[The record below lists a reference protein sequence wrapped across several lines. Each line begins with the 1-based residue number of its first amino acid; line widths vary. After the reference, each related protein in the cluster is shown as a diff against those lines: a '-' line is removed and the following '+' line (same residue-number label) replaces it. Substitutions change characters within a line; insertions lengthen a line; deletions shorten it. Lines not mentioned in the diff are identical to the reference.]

1 MSARSLD
8 MESETYMNT
17 AASNPIPGTILLA
30 TDLSARCDR
39 ALDRAVQLARQ
50 WQARLVAVTVVDP
63 GTLSETRVRAA
74 PLPSWGG
81 SDGGPIARTLR
92 QMHRDAAAT
101 DLDIAVRVEEG
112 KVNETLA
119 RVAAEEGAGLI
130 VTGVARSDSLGRT
143 ALGSTVDWLARHA
156 TVPVLVVRDRTHGV
170 YRNIVL
176 ASDFSASAGF
186 ALKRAAALFGDT
198 PLTVF
203 NAFEVPFQ
211 GMMDPKAQSAIAQG
225 RENAASEGRDF
236 LASLELDPAQREQI
250 RLHVEHGEPVR
261 LTYEY
266 ARDHEADLIVLGTHG
281 RSALFDILIGSIARR
296 ILETAAT
303 DVLLVRNPKA
313 AH

>member
-1 MSARSLD
+1 MS
-8 MESETYMNT
+8 T
-17 AASNPIPGTILLA
+17 AAANPTPGTILLA

-74 PLPSWGG
+74 PPPSWGG
-81 SDGGPIARTLR
+81 DDNGPVARTLR
-92 QMHRDAAAT
+92 QLRRDAAAT
-101 DLDIAVRVEEG
+101 DVDIVVRVEEG
-112 KVNETLA
+112 RVNETLA

-130 VTGVARSDSLGRT
+130 VTGIARSESLGRT
-143 ALGSTVDWLARHA
+143 VLGSTVDWLVRHA
-156 TVPVLVVRDRTHGV
+156 AVPVLVVRDRTRGA

-176 ASDFSASAGF
+176 ASDFSPSARL
-186 ALKRAAALFGDT
+186 ALERAAGLFAGV
-198 PLTVF
+198 PMTVF
-203 NAFEVPFQ
+203 NAFEVPFL

-225 RENAASEGRDF
+225 REAATREGQDF
-236 LASLELDPAQREQI
+236 LASAALDPAPREAI

-303 DVLLVRNPKA
+303 DILLVRNPAA

>member
-1 MSARSLD
+1 MS
-8 MESETYMNT
+8 T
-17 AASNPIPGTILLA
+17 AAPNPIPSTILLA

-74 PLPSWGG
+74 PPPSWGG
-81 SDGGPIARTLR
+81 DDDGPAARTLR
-92 QMHRDAAAT
+92 QLRRDAAAT
-101 DLDIAVRVEEG
+101 DVDIVVRVEEG
-112 KVNETLA
+112 RVNETLA
-119 RVAAEEGAGLI
+119 RVAVEEGAGLI
-130 VTGVARSDSLGRT
+130 VTGIARSESLGRT
-143 ALGSTVDWLARHA
+143 VLGSTVDWLARHA
-156 TVPVLVVRDRTHGV
+156 TVPVLVVRDRTHGA

-176 ASDFSASAGF
+176 ASDFSPSARF
-186 ALKRAAALFGDT
+186 ALERAAGLFAGV
-198 PLTVF
+198 PMTVF
-203 NAFEVPFQ
+203 NAFEVPFL

-225 RENAASEGRDF
+225 REAATREGQEF
-236 LASLELDPAQREQI
+236 LASAALDPSPREAI

-303 DVLLVRNPKA
+303 DILLVRNPAA

>member
-1 MSARSLD
+1 MS
-8 MESETYMNT
+8 T
-17 AASNPIPGTILLA
+17 AAANPTPGTILLA

-74 PLPSWGG
+74 PQPSWGG
-81 SDGGPIARTLR
+81 DDNGPVARTLR
-92 QMHRDAAAT
+92 QLRRDAAAT
-101 DLDIAVRVEEG
+101 DVDIVVRVEEG
-112 KVNETLA
+112 RVNETLA

-130 VTGVARSDSLGRT
+130 VTGIARSESLGRT
-143 ALGSTVDWLARHA
+143 VLGSTVDWLARHA
-156 TVPVLVVRDRTHGV
+156 TVPVLVVRDRTHGA

-176 ASDFSASAGF
+176 ASDFSPSARF
-186 ALKRAAALFGDT
+186 ALERAAGLFAGV
-198 PLTVF
+198 PMTVF
-203 NAFEVPFQ
+203 NAFEVPFL

-225 RENAASEGRDF
+225 REAATREGQDF
-236 LASLELDPAQREQI
+236 LASAALDPAQREAI

-303 DVLLVRNPKA
+303 DILLVRNPAA

>member
-1 MSARSLD
+1 MS
-8 MESETYMNT
+8 T
-17 AASNPIPGTILLA
+17 AAPNPIPGTILLA

-50 WQARLVAVTVVDP
+50 WKARLVAVTVVDP

-74 PLPSWGG
+74 PPPSWGG
-81 SDGGPIARTLR
+81 DGDGPVARTLR
-92 QMHRDAAAT
+92 QLRRDAAAT
-101 DLDIAVRVEEG
+101 DVDIVVRVEEG
-112 KVNETLA
+112 RVNETLA

-130 VTGVARSDSLGRT
+130 VTGIARSESLGRT
-143 ALGSTVDWLARHA
+143 VLGSTVDWLARHA
-156 TVPVLVVRDRTHGV
+156 TVPVLVVRDRTRGA

-176 ASDFSASAGF
+176 ASDFSPSARL
-186 ALKRAAALFGDT
+186 ALERAAGLFAGV
-198 PLTVF
+198 PMTVF
-203 NAFEVPFQ
+203 NAFEVPFL

-225 RENAASEGRDF
+225 REAATREGQDF
-236 LASLELDPAQREQI
+236 LAAATLDPAPREAI

-303 DVLLVRNPKA
+303 DILLVRNPAA

>member
-1 MSARSLD
+1 MS
-8 MESETYMNT
+8 T

-74 PLPSWGG
+74 PPPSWGG
-81 SDGGPIARTLR
+81 DDDGPAARTLR
-92 QMHRDAAAT
+92 QLRRDAAAT
-101 DLDIAVRVEEG
+101 DVDIVVRVEEG
-112 KVNETLA
+112 RVNETLA
-119 RVAAEEGAGLI
+119 RVAVEEGAGLI
-130 VTGVARSDSLGRT
+130 VTGIARSESLGRT
-143 ALGSTVDWLARHA
+143 VLGSTVDWLARHA
-156 TVPVLVVRDRTHGV
+156 TVPVLVVRDRTHGA

-176 ASDFSASAGF
+176 ASDFSPSARF
-186 ALKRAAALFGDT
+186 ALERAAGLFAGV
-198 PLTVF
+198 PMTVF
-203 NAFEVPFQ
+203 NAFEVPFL

-225 RENAASEGRDF
+225 REAATREGQEF
-236 LASLELDPAQREQI
+236 LASAALDPSPREAI

-303 DVLLVRNPKA
+303 DILLVRNPAA

>member
-1 MSARSLD
+1 MS
-8 MESETYMNT
+8 T
-17 AASNPIPGTILLA
+17 AAPNPIPGTILLA

-74 PLPSWGG
+74 PPPSWGG
-81 SDGGPIARTLR
+81 DDDGPAARTLR
-92 QMHRDAAAT
+92 QLRRDAAAT
-101 DLDIAVRVEEG
+101 DVDIVVRVEEG
-112 KVNETLA
+112 RVNETLA
-119 RVAAEEGAGLI
+119 RVAVEEGAGLI
-130 VTGVARSDSLGRT
+130 VTGIARSESLGRT
-143 ALGSTVDWLARHA
+143 VLGSTVDWLARHA
-156 TVPVLVVRDRTHGV
+156 TVPVLVVRDRTHGA

-176 ASDFSASAGF
+176 ASDFSPSARF
-186 ALKRAAALFGDT
+186 ALERAAGLFAGV
-198 PLTVF
+198 PMTVF
-203 NAFEVPFQ
+203 NAFEVPFL

-225 RENAASEGRDF
+225 REAATREGQEF
-236 LASLELDPAQREQI
+236 LASAALDPSPREAI

-303 DVLLVRNPKA
+303 DILLVRNPAA

>member
-1 MSARSLD
+1 MS
-8 MESETYMNT
+8 T

-74 PLPSWGG
+74 PPPSWGG
-81 SDGGPIARTLR
+81 DDDGPAARTLR
-92 QMHRDAAAT
+92 QLRRDAAAT
-101 DLDIAVRVEEG
+101 DVDIVVRVEEG
-112 KVNETLA
+112 RVNETLA
-119 RVAAEEGAGLI
+119 RVAVEEGAGLI
-130 VTGVARSDSLGRT
+130 VTGIARSESLGRT
-143 ALGSTVDWLARHA
+143 VLGSTVDWLARHA
-156 TVPVLVVRDRTHGV
+156 TVPVLVVRDRTHGA

-176 ASDFSASAGF
+176 ASDFSPSARF
-186 ALKRAAALFGDT
+186 ALERAAGLFAGV
-198 PLTVF
+198 PMTVF
-203 NAFEVPFQ
+203 NAFEVPFL

-225 RENAASEGRDF
+225 REAATREGQDF
-236 LASLELDPAQREQI
+236 LASAALDPAQREAI

-303 DVLLVRNPKA
+303 DILLVRNPAA

>member
-1 MSARSLD
+1 MS
-8 MESETYMNT
+8 T
-17 AASNPIPGTILLA
+17 AAANPTPGTILLA

-74 PLPSWGG
+74 PQPSWGG
-81 SDGGPIARTLR
+81 DDNGPVARTLR
-92 QMHRDAAAT
+92 QLRRDAAAT
-101 DLDIAVRVEEG
+101 DVDIVVRVEEG
-112 KVNETLA
+112 RVNETLA

-130 VTGVARSDSLGRT
+130 VTGIARSESLGRT
-143 ALGSTVDWLARHA
+143 VLGSTVDWLVRHA
-156 TVPVLVVRDRTHGV
+156 TVPVLVVRDRTRGA

-176 ASDFSASAGF
+176 ASDFSPSARL
-186 ALKRAAALFGDT
+186 ALERAAGLFAGV
-198 PLTVF
+198 PMTVF
-203 NAFEVPFQ
+203 NAFEVPFL

-225 RENAASEGRDF
+225 REAATREGQEF
-236 LASLELDPAQREQI
+236 LASAALDPSPREAI

-303 DVLLVRNPKA
+303 DILLVRNPAA

>member
-1 MSARSLD
+1 MS
-8 MESETYMNT
+8 T

-74 PLPSWGG
+74 PPPSWGG
-81 SDGGPIARTLR
+81 DDDGPAARTLR
-92 QMHRDAAAT
+92 QLRRDAAAT
-101 DLDIAVRVEEG
+101 DVDIVVRVEEG
-112 KVNETLA
+112 RVNETLA

-130 VTGVARSDSLGRT
+130 VTGIARSESLGRT
-143 ALGSTVDWLARHA
+143 VLGSTVDWLARHA
-156 TVPVLVVRDRTHGV
+156 TVPVLVVRDRTRGA

-176 ASDFSASAGF
+176 ASDFSPSARL
-186 ALKRAAALFGDT
+186 ALERAAGLFAGV
-198 PLTVF
+198 PMTVF
-203 NAFEVPFQ
+203 NAFEVPFL

-225 RENAASEGRDF
+225 REAATREGQDF
-236 LASLELDPAQREQI
+236 LAAATLDPAPREAI

-303 DVLLVRNPKA
+303 DILLVRNPAA

>member
-1 MSARSLD
+1 MS
-8 MESETYMNT
+8 T
-17 AASNPIPGTILLA
+17 AAANPIPGTILLA

-74 PLPSWGG
+74 PQPSWGG
-81 SDGGPIARTLR
+81 DDNGPVARTLR
-92 QMHRDAAAT
+92 QLRRDAAAT
-101 DLDIAVRVEEG
+101 DVDIVVRVEEG
-112 KVNETLA
+112 RVNETLA

-130 VTGVARSDSLGRT
+130 VTGIARSESLGRT
-143 ALGSTVDWLARHA
+143 VLGSTVDWLVRHA
-156 TVPVLVVRDRTHGV
+156 TVPVLVVRDRTRGA

-176 ASDFSASAGF
+176 ASDFSPSARL
-186 ALKRAAALFGDT
+186 ALERAAGLFAGV
-198 PLTVF
+198 PMTVF
-203 NAFEVPFQ
+203 NAFEVPFL

-225 RENAASEGRDF
+225 REAATREGQDF
-236 LASLELDPAQREQI
+236 LASAALDPAQREAI

-303 DVLLVRNPKA
+303 DILLVRNPAA

>member
-1 MSARSLD
+1 MS
-8 MESETYMNT
+8 T
-17 AASNPIPGTILLA
+17 AAPNPIPGTILLA

-74 PLPSWGG
+74 PPPSWGG
-81 SDGGPIARTLR
+81 DDDGPAARTLR
-92 QMHRDAAAT
+92 QLRRDAAAT
-101 DLDIAVRVEEG
+101 DVDIVVRVEEG
-112 KVNETLA
+112 RVNETLA
-119 RVAAEEGAGLI
+119 RVAVEEGAGLI
-130 VTGVARSDSLGRT
+130 VTGIARSESLGRT
-143 ALGSTVDWLARHA
+143 VLGSTVDWLARHA
-156 TVPVLVVRDRTHGV
+156 TVPVLVVRDRTHGA

-176 ASDFSASAGF
+176 ASDFSPSARF
-186 ALKRAAALFGDT
+186 ALERAAGLFAGV
-198 PLTVF
+198 PMTVF
-203 NAFEVPFQ
+203 NAFEVPFL

-225 RENAASEGRDF
+225 REAATREGQDF
-236 LASLELDPAQREQI
+236 LASAALDPAPREAI

-303 DVLLVRNPKA
+303 DILLVRNPAA

>member
-1 MSARSLD
+1 MS
-8 MESETYMNT
+8 T
-17 AASNPIPGTILLA
+17 AAPNPIPGTILLA

-74 PLPSWGG
+74 PPPSWGG
-81 SDGGPIARTLR
+81 DDDGPAARTLR
-92 QMHRDAAAT
+92 QLRRDAAAT
-101 DLDIAVRVEEG
+101 DVDIVVRVEEG
-112 KVNETLA
+112 RVNETLA
-119 RVAAEEGAGLI
+119 RVAVEEGAGLI
-130 VTGVARSDSLGRT
+130 VTGIARSESLGRT
-143 ALGSTVDWLARHA
+143 VLGSTVDWLARHA
-156 TVPVLVVRDRTHGV
+156 TVPVLVVRDRTHGA

-176 ASDFSASAGF
+176 ASDFSPSARF
-186 ALKRAAALFGDT
+186 ALERAAGLFAGV
-198 PLTVF
+198 PMTVF
-203 NAFEVPFQ
+203 NAFEVPFL

-225 RENAASEGRDF
+225 REAATREGQEF
-236 LASLELDPAQREQI
+236 LASAALDPAQREAI

-303 DVLLVRNPKA
+303 DILLVRNPAA

>member
-1 MSARSLD
+1 MS
-8 MESETYMNT
+8 T
-17 AASNPIPGTILLA
+17 AAANPTPGTILLA

-74 PLPSWGG
+74 PPPSWGG
-81 SDGGPIARTLR
+81 DDNGPVARTLR
-92 QMHRDAAAT
+92 QLRRDAAAT
-101 DLDIAVRVEEG
+101 DVDIVVRVEEG
-112 KVNETLA
+112 RVNETLA

-130 VTGVARSDSLGRT
+130 VTGIARSESLGRT
-143 ALGSTVDWLARHA
+143 VLGSTVDWLVRHA
-156 TVPVLVVRDRTHGV
+156 AVPVLVVRDRTRGA

-176 ASDFSASAGF
+176 ASDFSPSARL
-186 ALKRAAALFGDT
+186 ALERAAGLFAGV
-198 PLTVF
+198 PMTVF
-203 NAFEVPFQ
+203 NAFEVPFL

-225 RENAASEGRDF
+225 REAATREGQDF
-236 LASLELDPAQREQI
+236 LASAALDPAQREAI

-303 DVLLVRNPKA
+303 DILLVRNPAA

>member
-1 MSARSLD
+1 MS
-8 MESETYMNT
+8 T
-17 AASNPIPGTILLA
+17 AAANPTPGTILLA

-74 PLPSWGG
+74 PQPSWGG
-81 SDGGPIARTLR
+81 DDNGPVARTLR
-92 QMHRDAAAT
+92 QLRRDAAAT
-101 DLDIAVRVEEG
+101 DVDIVVRVEEG
-112 KVNETLA
+112 RVNETLA

-130 VTGVARSDSLGRT
+130 VTGIARSESLGRT
-143 ALGSTVDWLARHA
+143 VLGSTVDWLVRHA
-156 TVPVLVVRDRTHGV
+156 TVPVLVVRDRTRGA

-176 ASDFSASAGF
+176 ASDFSPSARL
-186 ALKRAAALFGDT
+186 ALERAAGLFAGV
-198 PLTVF
+198 PMTVF
-203 NAFEVPFQ
+203 NAFEVPFL

-225 RENAASEGRDF
+225 REAATREGQDF
-236 LASLELDPAQREQI
+236 LASAALDPAQREAI

-303 DVLLVRNPKA
+303 DILLVRNPAA

>member
-1 MSARSLD
+1 MS
-8 MESETYMNT
+8 T
-17 AASNPIPGTILLA
+17 AAPNPIPGTILLA

-74 PLPSWGG
+74 PPPSWGG
-81 SDGGPIARTLR
+81 DDNGPVARTLR
-92 QMHRDAAAT
+92 QLRRDAAAT
-101 DLDIAVRVEEG
+101 DVDIVVRVEEG
-112 KVNETLA
+112 RVNETLA
-119 RVAAEEGAGLI
+119 RVAVEEGAGLI
-130 VTGVARSDSLGRT
+130 VTGIARSESLGRT
-143 ALGSTVDWLARHA
+143 VLGSTVDWLVRHA
-156 TVPVLVVRDRTHGV
+156 TVPVLVVRDRTHGA

-176 ASDFSASAGF
+176 ASDFSPSARF
-186 ALKRAAALFGDT
+186 ALERAAGLFAGV
-198 PLTVF
+198 PMTVF
-203 NAFEVPFQ
+203 NAFEVPFL

-225 RENAASEGRDF
+225 REAATREGQEF
-236 LASLELDPAQREQI
+236 LASAALDPSPREAI

-303 DVLLVRNPKA
+303 DILLVRNPAA

>member
-1 MSARSLD
+1 MS
-8 MESETYMNT
+8 T
-17 AASNPIPGTILLA
+17 AAANPTPGTILLA

-74 PLPSWGG
+74 PQPSWGG
-81 SDGGPIARTLR
+81 DDNGPVARTLR
-92 QMHRDAAAT
+92 QLRRDAAAT
-101 DLDIAVRVEEG
+101 DVDIVVRVEEG
-112 KVNETLA
+112 RVNETLA

-130 VTGVARSDSLGRT
+130 VTGIARSESLGRT
-143 ALGSTVDWLARHA
+143 VLGSTVDWLARHA
-156 TVPVLVVRDRTHGV
+156 TVPVLVVRDRTRGA

-176 ASDFSASAGF
+176 ASDFSPSARF
-186 ALKRAAALFGDT
+186 ALERAAGLFAGV
-198 PLTVF
+198 PMTVF
-203 NAFEVPFQ
+203 NAFEVPFL

-225 RENAASEGRDF
+225 REAATREGQDF
-236 LASLELDPAQREQI
+236 LASAALDPAQREAI

-303 DVLLVRNPKA
+303 DILLVRNPAA

>member
-1 MSARSLD
+1 MS
-8 MESETYMNT
+8 T
-17 AASNPIPGTILLA
+17 AAPNPTPGTILLA

-74 PLPSWGG
+74 PQPSWGG
-81 SDGGPIARTLR
+81 DDNGPVARTLR
-92 QMHRDAAAT
+92 QLRRDAAAT
-101 DLDIAVRVEEG
+101 DVDIVVRVEEG
-112 KVNETLA
+112 RVNETLA

-130 VTGVARSDSLGRT
+130 VTGIARSESLGRT
-143 ALGSTVDWLARHA
+143 VLGSTVDWLVRHA
-156 TVPVLVVRDRTHGV
+156 TVPVLVVRDRTRGA

-176 ASDFSASAGF
+176 ASDFSPSARL
-186 ALKRAAALFGDT
+186 ALERAAGLFAGV
-198 PLTVF
+198 PMTVF
-203 NAFEVPFQ
+203 NAFEVPFL

-225 RENAASEGRDF
+225 REAATREGQDF
-236 LASLELDPAQREQI
+236 LASAALDPAQREAI

-303 DVLLVRNPKA
+303 DILLVRNPAA

>member
-1 MSARSLD
+1 MS
-8 MESETYMNT
+8 T
-17 AASNPIPGTILLA
+17 AAANPTPGTILLA

-74 PLPSWGG
+74 PQPSWGG
-81 SDGGPIARTLR
+81 DDNGPVARTLR
-92 QMHRDAAAT
+92 QLRRDAAAT
-101 DLDIAVRVEEG
+101 DVDIVVRVEEG
-112 KVNETLA
+112 RVNETLA

-130 VTGVARSDSLGRT
+130 VTGIARSESLGRT
-143 ALGSTVDWLARHA
+143 VLGSTVDWLVRHA
-156 TVPVLVVRDRTHGV
+156 TVPVLVVRDRTRGA

-176 ASDFSASAGF
+176 ASDFSPSARL
-186 ALKRAAALFGDT
+186 ALERAAGLFAGV
-198 PLTVF
+198 PMTVF
-203 NAFEVPFQ
+203 NAFEVPFL

-225 RENAASEGRDF
+225 REAATREGQDF
-236 LASLELDPAQREQI
+236 LASAALDPAPREAI

-303 DVLLVRNPKA
+303 DILLVRNPAA

>member
-1 MSARSLD
+1 MS
-8 MESETYMNT
+8 T
-17 AASNPIPGTILLA
+17 AAANPTPGTILLA

-74 PLPSWGG
+74 PQPSWGG
-81 SDGGPIARTLR
+81 DDNGPVARTLR
-92 QMHRDAAAT
+92 QLRRDAAAT
-101 DLDIAVRVEEG
+101 DVDIVVRVEEG
-112 KVNETLA
+112 RVNETLA

-130 VTGVARSDSLGRT
+130 VTGIARSESLGRT
-143 ALGSTVDWLARHA
+143 VLGSTVDWLARHA
-156 TVPVLVVRDRTHGV
+156 TVPVLVVRDRTRGA

-176 ASDFSASAGF
+176 ASDFSPSARL
-186 ALKRAAALFGDT
+186 ALERAAGLFAGV
-198 PLTVF
+198 PMTVF
-203 NAFEVPFQ
+203 NAFEVPFL

-225 RENAASEGRDF
+225 REAATREGQEF
-236 LASLELDPAQREQI
+236 LASAALDPSPREAI

-303 DVLLVRNPKA
+303 DILLVRNPAA

>member
-1 MSARSLD
+1 MS
-8 MESETYMNT
+8 T
-17 AASNPIPGTILLA
+17 AAANPIPGTILLA

-74 PLPSWGG
+74 PQPSWGG
-81 SDGGPIARTLR
+81 DDNGPVARTLR
-92 QMHRDAAAT
+92 QLRRDAAAT
-101 DLDIAVRVEEG
+101 DVDIVVRVEEG
-112 KVNETLA
+112 RVNETLA
-119 RVAAEEGAGLI
+119 RVAVEEGAGLI
-130 VTGVARSDSLGRT
+130 VTGIARSESLGRT
-143 ALGSTVDWLARHA
+143 VLGSTVDWLARHA
-156 TVPVLVVRDRTHGV
+156 TVPVLVVRDRTHGA

-176 ASDFSASAGF
+176 ASDFSPSARF
-186 ALKRAAALFGDT
+186 ALERAAGLFAGV
-198 PLTVF
+198 PMTVF
-203 NAFEVPFQ
+203 NAFEVPFL

-225 RENAASEGRDF
+225 REAATREGQDF
-236 LASLELDPAQREQI
+236 LASAALDPAQREAI

-303 DVLLVRNPKA
+303 DILLVRNPAA

>member
-1 MSARSLD
+1 MS
-8 MESETYMNT
+8 T

-74 PLPSWGG
+74 PPPSWGG
-81 SDGGPIARTLR
+81 DDDGPAARTLR
-92 QMHRDAAAT
+92 QLRRDAAAT
-101 DLDIAVRVEEG
+101 DVDIVVRVEEG
-112 KVNETLA
+112 RVNETLA

-130 VTGVARSDSLGRT
+130 VTGIARSESLGRT
-143 ALGSTVDWLARHA
+143 VLGSTVDWLARHA
-156 TVPVLVVRDRTHGV
+156 TVPVLVVRDRTHGA

-176 ASDFSASAGF
+176 ASDFSPSARF
-186 ALKRAAALFGDT
+186 ALERAAGLFAGV
-198 PLTVF
+198 PMTVF
-203 NAFEVPFQ
+203 NAFEVPFL

-225 RENAASEGRDF
+225 REAATREGQDF
-236 LASLELDPAQREQI
+236 LAAAALDPAPREAI

-303 DVLLVRNPKA
+303 DILLVRNPAA